1 MHYSVIN
8 ASISTLVRPVIVN
21 LCGEKIS
28 QNMGESV
35 QWRFSFYCSNLD
47 IYYNEPD
54 QNLSLEEFQ
63 VLYEVNLSG
72 FRDQSQRK

>member
-1 MHYSVIN
+1 MIN

-21 LCGEKIS
+21 LCDEKIS

-35 QWRFSFYCSNLD
+35 QWRFGFYCSNLD
-47 IYYNEPD
+47 IYHNEPD

-63 VLYEVNLSG
+63 VLYEANISG
-72 FRDQSQRK
+72 SRDQSQHK

>member
-1 MHYSVIN
+1 MIN
-8 ASISTLVRPVIVN
+8 ASISTLVRPVIFN
-21 LCGEKIS
+21 LCDEKIS

-35 QWRFSFYCSNLD
+35 QWRFGFYCSNLD
-47 IYYNEPD
+47 IYHNESD

-72 FRDQSQRK
+72 SRDQSQHK